1 MFIFGFL
8 AAFIYNLFPIPT
20 NDDIK
25 ILFHTKNGLPTAK
38 DILFWC
44 AGGFVYGIL
53 AYLFYYFKTWILFGL
68 LVLSYICMLIFIPDI
83 RSISNDIS
91 KLINPLNIFKAKDYF
106 EHIAPYG
113 MFVKL
118 IMSVLIYQFIMAFRQ
133 NTRRK

>member
-8 AAFIYNLFPIPT
+8 ATFIYNLFPIPT

-25 ILFHTKNGLPTAK
+25 ILFYTKDGLPTTK
-38 DILFWC
+38 DILFWS

-53 AYLFYYFKTWILFGL
+53 AYLFYYFKEWILFSL

-83 RSISNDIS
+83 RYISNDIS